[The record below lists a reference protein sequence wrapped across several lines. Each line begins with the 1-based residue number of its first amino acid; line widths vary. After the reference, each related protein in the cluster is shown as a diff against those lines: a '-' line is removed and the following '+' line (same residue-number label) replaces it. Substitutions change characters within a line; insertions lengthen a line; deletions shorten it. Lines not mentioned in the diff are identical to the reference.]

1 MEVNLNKIQM
11 KAKELFK
18 QNIKENMI
26 DYLRDFNND
35 SSYKFWLYQF
45 NEEEYDFEYNS
56 KVRTNKYYHD
66 IWNEINEYND
76 FTLIY

>member
-1 MEVNLNKIQM
+1 MEVNLNKIQI

>member
-66 IWNEINEYND
+66 IWNELNEYND

>member
-1 MEVNLNKIQM
+1 MDAGLDKIQM
-11 KAKELFK
+11 EAKELFK
-18 QNIKENMI
+18 QHIKNNMI
-26 DYLRDFNND
+26 EYLRDINND

-66 IWNEINEYND
+66 IWNELNVYND

>member
-66 IWNEINEYND
+66 IWNELNEYHD

>member
-1 MEVNLNKIQM
+1 MEVNLNKIQI

-66 IWNEINEYND
+66 IWNELNEYND